1 MINIIIAEDQK
12 LVRNGIKMLLK
23 EDPELNVVGEACNGM
38 DVLNLLSKDVSAD
51 LILSDIAMP
60 EMDGI
65 NLLGKLRQLYP
76 KIKIVFLSMID
87 DFDQVATAINEG
99 AHGFLTK
106 DIDRSELFFGIKT
119 AMQGGIYI
127 PGKLT
132 VQLLSNFKSKDS
144 SIDNRRFSARELEV
158 LNLIAGGMTN
168 NEMAEKLFLSKR
180 TIEGHRQELLK
191 KTSTNNTASLIRK
204 AVLSNIIQ

>member
-12 LVRNGIKMLLK
+12 LVRKGIKMLLK
-23 EDPELNVVGEACNGM
+23 EDPELNVVGEADNGL
-38 DVLNLLSKDVSAD
+38 DVLNLLSKDVLAD
-51 LILSDIAMP
+51 LVLSDIAMP

-65 NLLGKLRQLYP
+65 NLLSKLRVLYP

-87 DFDQVATAINEG
+87 DFDQVAKAINEG

-106 DIDRSELFFGIKT
+106 DIDRSELFFGIKF
-119 AMQGGIYI
+119 AMQGGVYI

-132 VQLLSNFKSKDS
+132 VQLLSNFKSKDCM
-144 SIDNRRFSARELEV
+144 IDNRRFSSRELEV

-168 NEMAEKLFLSKR
+168 NEMAQKLFLSKR

-191 KTSTNNTASLIRK
+191 KTSTTNTASLIRK

>member
-38 DVLNLLSKDVSAD
+38 DVLNLLSKNVSAD

-65 NLLGKLRQLYP
+65 NLLGRLRQLYP

-106 DIDRSELFFGIKT
+106 DIDRSELFFGIKF
-119 AMQGGIYI
+119 AMQGGVYI

-132 VQLLSNFKSKDS
+132 VQLLSNFKSKDC

-158 LNLIAGGMTN
+158 LNLIAGGLTN

-191 KTSTNNTASLIRK
+191 KTSTTNTASLIRK

>member
-38 DVLNLLSKDVSAD
+38 DVLNLLSKNVSAD

-65 NLLGKLRQLYP
+65 NLLGRLRQLYP

-106 DIDRSELFFGIKT
+106 DIDRSELFFGIKF
-119 AMQGGIYI
+119 AMQGGVYI

-132 VQLLSNFKSKDS
+132 VQLLSNFKSKDC

-191 KTSTNNTASLIRK
+191 KTSTTNTASLIRK

>member
-38 DVLNLLSKDVSAD
+38 DVLNLLSKNVSAD

-65 NLLGKLRQLYP
+65 NLLGRLRQLYP

-106 DIDRSELFFGIKT
+106 DIDRSELFFGIKF
-119 AMQGGIYI
+119 AMQGGVYI

-132 VQLLSNFKSKDS
+132 VQLLSNFKSRDC

-191 KTSTNNTASLIRK
+191 KTSTTNTASLIRK